1 MKQYFLLLLIFVV
14 KILAAQPV
22 DENRLLQMV
31 SNSDKNKIAAYDSI
45 LLSAYQKGSAAEK
58 KQLLDFFSKNTGSA
72 DNYTAARCLAW
83 KGVVI
88 SRPPFNNTNEAF
100 IAMQQSISRAV
111 ESGDE
116 YLMLQC
122 FELYAYHC
130 MWAGKPETALF
141 YFLKSGELRKK
152 LGDELLYAKN
162 VSFFGSTGVLLYQ
175 MQEYAQAIQYLE
187 PGVNLPGLGK
197 NPHTSSLNTLGL
209 SFQRLGQADS
219 ALYWFNKSMES
230 AAANNDTVW
239 QAIVKGNIGAL
250 YFEQQQDAKALPL
263 LWSDYNT
270 CINTE
275 ANNAANTLHRIAL
288 ICLRHNK
295 TDSALLLAKRS
306 MQIVSVSKPYN
317 PLFVR
322 NASMALSEVY
332 KKMGKTDSAFFYS
345 DIYHRLN
352 DSINLSVARNRA
364 DVVQTKLD
372 FEKTSNSIN
381 VLLREKQSEKTIR
394 NLLLTGILLLV
405 VAGWFYFRWQRQ
417 QHFSRQL
424 QLLHQKEKV
433 EAAIEA
439 ATQQLSEFT
448 QHLVDKNTL
457 IENLQQQLQQQNFQ
471 LNEELQQQSILTE
484 NDWLRFKEMFEKANP
499 GFMAQLQS
507 AAPGITTAEIRLAAL
522 IRLNLGNKHMASMLG
537 IGADAVR
544 KTKSRLRQRLGINLE
559 DGLEE
564 YIKSIPSGSIS

>member
-1 MKQYFLLLLIFVV
+1 MKQYFFLLLIFVV
-14 KILAAQPV
+14 NILTAQPV

-31 SNSDKNKIAAYDSI
+31 SNSDKNKIAVYDSM
-45 LLSAYQKGSAAEK
+45 LLAAYQKGSAAEK

-88 SRPPFNNTNEAF
+88 SRPPFNNTTEAF

-152 LGDELLYAKN
+152 LGDDLLYAKN

-187 PGVNLPGLGK
+187 PGVNLPGPGK

-230 AAANNDTVW
+230 ATANNDTVW

-250 YFEQQQDAKALPL
+250 YFEQQQDEKALPL

-270 CINTE
+270 CIGTE

-306 MQIVSVSKPYN
+306 MQIVSVGKPYN

-424 QLLHQKEKV
+424 QLLHQKEKA

-471 LNEELQQQSILTE
+471 VNEELQQQSILTE

>member
-230 AAANNDTVW
+230 AVANNDTVW

-250 YFEQQQDAKALPL
+250 YFEQQQDEKALPL

-317 PLFVR
+317 PSFVR

>member
-1 MKQYFLLLLIFVV
+1 MKRYFFLLLIFVV
-14 KILAAQPV
+14 KISAAQPV

-58 KQLLDFFSKNTGSA
+58 KQLLDFFSKNTGST

-88 SRPPFNNTNEAF
+88 SRPPFNNTAEAF
-100 IAMQQSISRAV
+100 IVMQQSMSRAV
-111 ESGDE
+111 ESADE

-187 PGVNLPGLGK
+187 PGVNLPGPGK

-230 AAANNDTVW
+230 ALANNDTVW

-250 YFEQQQDAKALPL
+250 YFEQQQDEKALPL

-270 CINTE
+270 CIGTE

-306 MQIVSVSKPYN
+306 MQIVSVSKSYN

-424 QLLHQKEKV
+424 QLLHQKEKA

-471 LNEELQQQSILTE
+471 VNEELQQQSILTE

-564 YIKSIPSGSIS
+564 YIKSIPSGSIL